1 MDSINGLPLHPL
13 IVHIPVAMLPL
24 AFLGVAV
31 MCIKRAWYL
40 RYRWAVL
47 VVGGIGTLGAILA
60 ASTGESL
67 ESEVRRTEGRAAL
80 RGIHDHAEA
89 GDLARTVAIVFFV
102 ALAAWVLIPWFLD
115 RRHAQQQA
123 GSAGGGDDGGEVES
137 SHRHSNLARSILM
150 VTTAILATASMA
162 TIYRAGHSGATS
174 VWHEQIESG
183 PSDDG

>member
-31 MCIKRAWYL
+31 MCIKRAWYE

-67 ESEVRRTEGRAAL
+67 ESDVRRTEGAAAIH
-80 RGIHDHAEA
+80 GIHEHAEA
-89 GDLARTVAIVFFV
+89 GDLARTVAIVFFI
-102 ALAAWVLIPWFLD
+102 ALAAWVLIPWYLD
-115 RRHAQQQA
+115 RRHAHQQT
-123 GSAGGGDDGGEVES
+123 GSEGEGAVGH
-137 SHRHSNLARSILM
+137 SHRHSKLARSALM
-150 VTTAILATASMA
+150 VTTAVLATASMA

-174 VWHEQIESG
+174 VWREQIESG
-183 PSDDG
+183 PSDGDG

>member
-1 MDSINGLPLHPL
+1 
-13 IVHIPVAMLPL
+13 MLPL

-60 ASTGESL
+60 AATGESL
-67 ESEVRRTEGRAAL
+67 EADVRRTEGASAIRE
-80 RGIHDHAEA
+80 IHDYAEA

-102 ALAAWVLIPWFLD
+102 ALAAWVLIPWYLD
-115 RRHAQQQA
+115 RRRARQQA
-123 GSAGGGDDGGEVES
+123 GTGEVDHAQRGREVT
-137 SHRHSNLARSILM
+137 HTALM
-150 VTTAILATASMA
+150 VTTAVLAALSMA

-183 PSDDG
+183 PSNGG

>member
-13 IVHIPVAMLPL
+13 IVHIPVALLPL
-24 AFLGVAV
+24 AFIGVAV
-31 MCIKRAWYL
+31 MCIKRAWYE

-67 ESEVRRTEGRAAL
+67 ESDVRRTEGSAAL

-89 GDLARTVAIVFFV
+89 GDLARSVAIVFFV
-102 ALAAWVLIPWFLD
+102 ALAAWVLIPWYLD
-115 RRHAQQQA
+115 RRHAQQQT
-123 GSAGGGDDGGEVES
+123 DNEGEVGR
-137 SHRHSNLARSILM
+137 SHRYSNLARSILM

-174 VWHEQIESG
+174 VWKEQIESG
-183 PSDDG
+183 PSNGG

>member
-1 MDSINGLPLHPL
+1 MDSINGLPTHPL

-31 MCIKRAWYL
+31 MCIKRAWYE

-67 ESEVRRTEGRAAL
+67 ESEVRRTEGAAAI
-80 RGIHDHAEA
+80 REIHDHAEA

-102 ALAAWVLIPWFLD
+102 VLAAWVLVPWYLD
-115 RRHAQQQA
+115 RRRERQEASSGDVDRAH
-123 GSAGGGDDGGEVES
+123 GGRDVI
-137 SHRHSNLARSILM
+137 RTVLM
-150 VTTAILATASMA
+150 VTTAVLAVMSMA

-183 PSDDG
+183 PSNGG